1 MLFVPSKSLFPYSCA
16 SSGWLYG
23 RVHGN
28 LLQEGLCHTQVC
40 CTQSPYPSCRPL
52 LTRASTGDT
61 QTLKGRSGSV
71 SLGSPGAHK
80 VLFEPSAHLW
90 WVGGLILNM
99 ILPLLS
105 SCWGLSSALGCEV
118 SPFGGIQHSPVDGC
132 SAASCNPG
140 VLTREDEHTS
150 FYSTILYLS
159 STTYIFSMSPHTLS
173 ALRGL
178 LNPPSPF
185 SDNWI
190 LPLIGER
197 FWHPCCHPDFWTKLT
212 ESHRIPDPS
221 WDNQILS

>member
-1 MLFVPSKSLFPYSCA
+1 M
-16 SSGWLYG
+16 
-23 RVHGN
+23 
-28 LLQEGLCHTQVC
+28 QVC
-40 CTQSPYPSCRPL
+40 CTQSCCPCSRRL
-52 LTRASTGDT
+52 LTRTSTGDT

-90 WVGGLILNM
+90 WVGGLILNV
-99 ILPLLS
+99 ILLLLS
-105 SCWGLSSALGCEV
+105 SCWGLSSPLLCGV
-118 SPFGGIQHSPVDGC
+118 SPFGGIQHSPVDSC

-159 STTYIFSMSPHTLS
+159 STTYIFSMIPHTLS

-190 LPLIGER
+190 LPLIGAR
-197 FWHPCCHPDFWTKLT
+197 FWHPCCHPDF
-212 ESHRIPDPS
+212 
-221 WDNQILS
+221 